1 MINKTVHS
9 KLVTG
14 LRELITNASDYAQ
27 ERLVNLLE
35 GKFSLNTSS
44 QTSGKENVNQ
54 NNSMLNNI
62 NNNNHGLEKLSSNDF
77 ISLSNLIDQFIID
90 FDQIA
95 YNNTINNNMNKK
107 SSSLRIWLQNQANK
121 FLHKFHSE
129 KKDKLTL
136 ALNSERWKQIEIP
149 IEIQNLVDHI
159 IKNGLG
165 NNQVLTKKNDLKSN
179 STSNGD
185 YVIVNN
191 EKYVIFGTVIVLIK
205 LMVEYSQYVI
215 DIPTMSFDAL
225 NRIIELF
232 KTFNG
237 KSYQMILGA
246 GAVDQ
251 KVLKLITFKTLALTY
266 RSLELILV
274 LLPVLKDFF
283 RDRIPQD
290 KQPNLEKLFNQLTKD
305 YNEHKLELN
314 NKLIFMIDDIFRE
327 LLSKY
332 EVIAPVPSQCFRSIC
347 QQLLRIHE
355 ITSEIFNDSTL
366 VKMFTEI
373 HSKFKQR
380 LGDRLK
386 ELNVV
391 NDGGPQHA

>member
-1 MINKTVHS
+1 VS
-9 KLVTG
+9 S

-35 GKFSLNTSS
+35 GKFSPSNSS
-44 QTSGKENVNQ
+44 QSAAKDNQ
-54 NNSMLNNI
+54 TILNNI
-62 NNNNHGLEKLSSNDF
+62 SNNNYGLEKLSSNDF

-149 IEIQNLVDHI
+149 IEIQNLIDHI

-165 NNQVLTKKNDLKSN
+165 SNQLITKKADAKSHN
-179 STSNGD
+179 ASNGD
-185 YVIVNN
+185 YILVNH
-191 EKYVIFGTVIVLIK
+191 EKYIIFGTVIVLIK
-205 LMVEYSQYVI
+205 LMVEYCQYVI
-215 DIPTMSFDAL
+215 DIPNMSFDAL
-225 NRIIELF
+225 NRVIELF
-232 KTFNG
+232 KTFNA

-274 LLPVLKDFF
+274 FLPILKDFF
-283 RDRIPQD
+283 RDRISQD
-290 KQPNLEKLFNQLTKD
+290 KHTTLEKQFNQLIKD

-314 NKLIFMIDDIFRE
+314 NKLIFMIDDIFRD

>member
-1 MINKTVHS
+1 MS
-9 KLVTG
+9 S

-35 GKFSLNTSS
+35 GKFSPSNSS
-44 QTSGKENVNQ
+44 QSAAKDNQ
-54 NNSMLNNI
+54 TILNNI
-62 NNNNHGLEKLSSNDF
+62 SNNNYGLEKLSSNDF

-149 IEIQNLVDHI
+149 IEIQNLIDHI

-165 NNQVLTKKNDLKSN
+165 SNQLITKKADAKSHN
-179 STSNGD
+179 ASNGD
-185 YVIVNN
+185 YILVNH
-191 EKYVIFGTVIVLIK
+191 EKYIIFGTVIVLIK
-205 LMVEYSQYVI
+205 LMVEYCQYVI
-215 DIPTMSFDAL
+215 DIPNMSFDAL
-225 NRIIELF
+225 NRVIELF
-232 KTFNG
+232 KTFNA

-274 LLPVLKDFF
+274 FLPILKDFF
-283 RDRIPQD
+283 RDRISQD
-290 KQPNLEKLFNQLTKD
+290 KHTTLEKQFNQLIKD

-314 NKLIFMIDDIFRE
+314 NKLIFMIDDIFRD